1 MSDSKPSQYLSID
14 AIESSIFPSLPCSVI
29 QGSKLSVLLYILY
42 INQVPVL
49 HNLLNDNRY
58 ICIKNEEPL
67 DEIKVLDHIMIQ
79 YVDDSNNLITTDD
92 ITHIEQYI
100 NKYFRLIEGYYNLNK
115 LKINPDRSEIMII
128 CKPN

>member
-1 MSDSKPSQYLSID
+1 MKKKFYDKETILKHKGGVSQFGQRPYFYIFFWDPS
-14 AIESSIFPSLPCSVI
+14 
-29 QGSKLSVLLYILY
+29 
-42 INQVPVL
+42 
-49 HNLLNDNRY
+49 LNDNRY

>member
-1 MSDSKPSQYLSID
+1 MSDSKPSQYISID